1 MLIYLDNCSLQ
12 RPLDRKSNPR
22 IHLESEAVLKIL
34 DLLESDLVRLV
45 SSEILLLEIERNPEE
60 LQRTYALIVL
70 SSAAV
75 HVETGQEVQELATS
89 FDHQGL
95 HPADSLHLASAVHGQ
110 ADFFCTCDDKLL
122 RRARRV
128 DTSRTRVVSPLELIE
143 EIETWRSS

>member
-12 RPLDRKSNPR
+12 RPLDSKSNPR

-34 DLLESDLVRLV
+34 DLLEPGIVQLV

-70 SSAAV
+70 SMAAI
-75 HVETGQEVQELATS
+75 HVATEPEVQELATR
-89 FDHQGL
+89 FDQQGL
-95 HPADSLHLASAVHGQ
+95 RPADALHLASAVHGQ

-143 EIETWRSS
+143 EIEAWRSR

>member
-34 DLLESDLVRLV
+34 DLLEAGLIRLV
-45 SSEILLLEIERNPEE
+45 SSEILVLEIERNPED

-70 SSAAV
+70 RAAAI
-75 HVETGQEVQELATS
+75 HIETGREVQELATG
-89 FDHQGL
+89 FDRQGL
-95 HPADSLHLASAVHGQ
+95 RPADSLHLASAVHGQ
-110 ADFFCTCDDKLL
+110 ADYFCTCDDKLL

-128 DTSRTRVVSPLELIE
+128 DTARTRVVSPLELIE